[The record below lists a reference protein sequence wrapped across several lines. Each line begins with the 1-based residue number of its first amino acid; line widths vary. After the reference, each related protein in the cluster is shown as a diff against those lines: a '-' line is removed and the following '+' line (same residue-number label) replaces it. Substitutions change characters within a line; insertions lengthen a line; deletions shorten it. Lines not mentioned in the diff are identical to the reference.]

1 MSTPFIFHDTDI
13 PLLVEKV
20 KQIKRGENDL
30 VLLFIAE
37 HTAIDVQ
44 ALWAAVTQA
53 KIPVAGGV
61 FPGVIYGDHKYD
73 TGIVAD
79 VVPLAAAPTVITG
92 LDTTDF
98 QLSHFPDL
106 PEKEKFTT
114 LVLVDG
120 LTKHIAFF
128 LDSLFRRVGNK
139 VSYIG
144 GGAGSLSFQQ
154 KPCIF
159 DSQGVYQD
167 AALVLWLKTTTSLG
181 VRHGWQSLSGLYIA
195 KQTEG
200 TLVQKLYNKPAFQVY
215 SQIIRAKTGKS
226 LTKENFFDLAKEHPL
241 GIFHPRMDYIVR
253 DPIAFTDDG
262 ALVCV
267 GEVPAGSLVY
277 ILHGDKQSLI
287 RNAQLAAND
296 AMRHNAHGQHN
307 LIVDCISRVLYLED
321 DFDKELN
328 AVLKVLPPNAAVPYG
343 ILTLGEIATFMTG
356 RVEFFNKTVVVG
368 SLRNIA

>member
-1 MSTPFIFHDTDI
+1 MSTPSIFHYADVAT
-13 PLLVEKV
+13 LVDNV
-20 KQIKRGENDL
+20 KRLPRGENDV

-37 HTAIDVQ
+37 HAAVDVQ
-44 ALWAAVTQA
+44 AFWTALNQE
-53 KIPVAGGV
+53 KIPIAGGV

-73 TGIVAD
+73 ASMVAD
-79 VVPLAAAPTVITG
+79 VVPMAAAPNVVTG
-92 LDTTDF
+92 LDGTSF
-98 QLSHFPDL
+98 QLGNI
-106 PEKEKFTT
+106 PELSGQGKCTA

-120 LTKHIAFF
+120 LTKHVAFF
-128 LDSLFRRVGNK
+128 LDSLFKRMGNK

-159 DSQGVYQD
+159 DSQGLYQD

-181 VRHGWQSLSGLYIA
+181 VRHGWQSLSGMYIA

-200 TLVQKLYNKPAFQVY
+200 THVQKLYNKPAFQVY
-215 SQIIRAKTGKS
+215 NQIIRARTGKS

-241 GIFHPRMDYIVR
+241 GIFHPRMDFIVR

-267 GEVPAGSLVY
+267 GEVPPSSLVY
-277 ILHGDKQSLI
+277 ILRGDKHSLI
-287 RNAQLAAND
+287 QNAQMATND
-296 AMRHNAHGQHN
+296 AMRANVAGHHN

-328 AVLKVLPPNAAVPYG
+328 AVLRALPSNASMPYG

-356 RVEFFNKTVVVG
+356 RVEFFNKTIVVG